1 MRVVAATAV
10 TTRGV
15 KKGRIVDPEALQE
28 CVKIAVSRL
37 REESGLEVKSL
48 VVGLPGHAVNSEVSR
63 GIRPMYPAGREVHE
77 EDLLHVNEHSL
88 QIRFPEGY
96 ELINTL
102 AC

>member
-1 MRVVAATAV
+1 MSKTVFVLDIGTKKTSCLAATLEGSRVRVVAATAV

-28 CVKIAVSRL
+28 CVKIAVSGL

-63 GIRPMYPAGREVHE
+63 GIRPM
-77 EDLLHVNEHSL
+77 
-88 QIRFPEGY
+88 
-96 ELINTL
+96 
-102 AC
+102 